1 MNEKMKKRY
10 SDEEIL
16 AILKEQE
23 QGVPVTDTIR
33 NHGISPNTY
42 YRWKSKFGGMEVSEI
57 KRLKSLEEEN
67 RKLKTMV
74 ADLMLDNTMLKD
86 VNSKK
91 W

>member
-1 MNEKMKKRY
+1 MRKRY
-10 SDEEIL
+10 SEEQIL
-16 AILKEQE
+16 SILKEQE
-23 QGVPVTDTIR
+23 QGIPANEIIR
-33 NHGISPNTY
+33 NHGISPTTFY
-42 YRWKSKFGGMEVSEI
+42 KWKSKYSGMDISEM

-67 RKLKTMV
+67 KRLKSMV

>member
-1 MNEKMKKRY
+1 MKKRY

-33 NHGISPNTY
+33 NHGISRNTY